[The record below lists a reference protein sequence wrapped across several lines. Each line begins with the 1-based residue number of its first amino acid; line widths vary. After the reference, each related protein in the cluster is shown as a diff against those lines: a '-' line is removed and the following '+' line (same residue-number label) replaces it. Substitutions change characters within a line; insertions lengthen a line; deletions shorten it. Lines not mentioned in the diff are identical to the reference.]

1 MIMVKH
7 NQHHQITFSI
17 YLSGYYNSRIT
28 SKVNNLRVKRPT
40 KTHTDLYN
48 GDLKI
53 SVFFFSDS
61 ACYHQVSS
69 MMAIKKKEFLIH
81 L

>member
-1 MIMVKH
+1 MH
-7 NQHHQITFSI
+7 NSQT
-17 YLSGYYNSRIT
+17 T
-28 SKVNNLRVKRPT
+28 SKVINLSVKSPT

-53 SVFFFSDS
+53 SVFFFGDS

-69 MMAIKKKEFLIH
+69 MMAMKKKEVLIH